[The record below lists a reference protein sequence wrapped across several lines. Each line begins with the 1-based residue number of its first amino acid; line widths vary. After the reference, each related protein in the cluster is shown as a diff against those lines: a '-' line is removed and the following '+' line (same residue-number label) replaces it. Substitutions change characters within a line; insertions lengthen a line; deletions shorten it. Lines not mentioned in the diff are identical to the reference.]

1 MPNPRRPPYDGQ
13 ILDTMLARDL
23 YKPSFLAP
31 VLQEFP
37 MNASEQTSLFD
48 LNANLTNTSEKAVR
62 CHDQHGER
70 AAQLSSDVSGNT
82 VSHLSSKGSSLGNGT
97 SIMRS
102 SGPEAATN
110 FQLVNL
116 VSHIFNESFGFR
128 PDGKSYRLGPK
139 SVSERL
145 MSTDYLFIAGDGIGY
160 LFGKEIPSSFG
171 RIAWIESMA
180 VRPLYRRQG
189 IASAL
194 VQTFSLATTG
204 SFFFGCVTPNPIAA
218 YVVCKIV
225 PGTLSLGPCSPSED
239 LYQMLKEIQKH
250 CFDLRGCSIDRR
262 NFRIRTGFSPLS
274 RSDQREWCPRE
285 PKAMPRWWK
294 AIEHLPNEFE
304 AILVLQR

>member
-1 MPNPRRPPYDGQ
+1 MKEKKQDTGFPLKPCGNDDRVDG
-13 ILDTMLARDL
+13 
-23 YKPSFLAP
+23 PSSPLLTGSLP
-31 VLQEFP
+31 ELP
-37 MNASEQTSLFD
+37 MDASEQTGPFD
-48 LNANLTNTSEKAVR
+48 LDAKLTNVFSHSSPNVSSSGNRHAIVAWS
-62 CHDQHGER
+62 GPR
-70 AAQLSSDVSGNT
+70 AATD
-82 VSHLSSKGSSLGNGT
+82 H
-97 SIMRS
+97 
-102 SGPEAATN
+102 
-110 FQLVNL
+110 QLVKL
-116 VSHIFNESFGFR
+116 VSRIFNESFGFR
-128 PDGKSYRLGPK
+128 PDGKPYRLGPK

-145 MSTDYLFIAGDGIGY
+145 TRTDYLFLADDGIGY

-171 RIAWIESMA
+171 RTAWIESMA

-194 VQTFSLATTG
+194 VQKFSLATTG

-225 PGTLSLGPCSPSED
+225 PGTLYLGACPPPED

-274 RSDQREWCPRE
+274 RSDQREWNPRE
-285 PKAMPRWWK
+285 PKAVPPWWSG
-294 AIEHLPNEFE
+294 IEHLPNEFE